1 MGECKLR
8 SNLIEGFLFE
18 FLGFGKTIEQVYTA
32 IFERFG
38 EELCGSSDLNSKGI
52 PKYKSKTRKI
62 VERGIHNE
70 IYLFDEATKKYKIPE

>member
-18 FLGFGKTIEQVYTA
+18 FLAFGKNIEQIYTA

-38 EELCGSSDLNSKGI
+38 EELCASSDLNSKGI
-52 PKYKSKTRKI
+52 PRYKSKTRKI
-62 VERGIHNE
+62 LERGIHNR
-70 IYLFDEATKKYKIPE
+70 IYIFDEGTNKYHIPE